1 MSDNTLFMENLLRL
15 ANGVLCASLLAV
27 MATVILAYPLAD
39 SLSMPFQIGAHI
51 ATLIF
56 ATTLK
61 LSYVTRLVSLRSLG
75 RPVH

>member
-1 MSDNTLFMENLLRL
+1 MDRSLFMEKLLRY
-15 ANGVLCASLLAV
+15 ANGALLVSVLAV
-27 MATVILAYPLAD
+27 AATVVLAYPLAD
-39 SLSMPFQIGAHI
+39 SLSLPAQVGAHI
-51 ATLIF
+51 ATLVF

>member
-1 MSDNTLFMENLLRL
+1 MHQSLFMEKLLRF
-15 ANGVLCASLLAV
+15 ANGALLASV
-27 MATVILAYPLAD
+27 LAVVVTVVLAYPLAD
-39 SLSMPFQIGAHI
+39 SLPLPVQIGAHI
-51 ATLIF
+51 ATLVF

>member
-1 MSDNTLFMENLLRL
+1 MSDNQVMERLLKF
-15 ANGVLCASLLAV
+15 ANGALLASV
-27 MATVILAYPLAD
+27 LAVLVTVVLAYPMAS
-39 SLSMPFQIGAHI
+39 SLPMPVQIGAHI

>member
-1 MSDNTLFMENLLRL
+1 METLLRF
-15 ANGVLCASLLAV
+15 ANNVLAV
-27 MATVILAYPLAD
+27 SVLAVLATVILAYPLAD
-39 SLSMPFQIGAHI
+39 SLPMGAQIGAHI
-51 ATLIF
+51 AILIF